1 VSGLLLVNPRS
12 GDDPP
17 STDELVRA
25 ARKRGIKT
33 YVMRENEDPHERARQ
48 ADADTLGV
56 AGGVYRL
63 HPFELGARD
72 RLDEGLL

>member
-1 VSGLLLVNPRS
+1 MSGLLLVNPRS

-56 AGGVYRL
+56 AAASASKAC
-63 HPFELGARD
+63 F
-72 RLDEGLL
+72 